1 MDAKIKILVFFL
13 FVGTFYSFGQGSPY
27 YKGGFKIKFD
37 DRDEKYVRIITWAQT
52 QANYDD
58 SREPSEQDVDP
69 TDVSFQLRRA
79 RLLVYG
85 QIVED
90 FLIMTHIGIN
100 SLNAFN
106 MEAVGADGTPQLFM
120 HDAWAQY
127 NVSKGH
133 VVGAGLHYWN
143 GLSRLNSQ
151 GTLNFMTLDNNRAS
165 WSTLGLSDQFA
176 RHIGVF
182 AKGNIGK
189 LQYNVSIN
197 EVISNGLDDRELSSE
212 SAVYRGVNQLGTANA
227 GKTYSGYFAYN
238 LLNMESNFLPYKVG
252 SYLGTQEI
260 LNIGAGFFHHPDGAV
275 ILDNQ
280 GELQG
285 ENVNLFALDVF
296 YDVPIGLDGSSI
308 TAYAKYQYNDYGT
321 NYQLGPYASGN
332 MFYGHAGYLLP
343 GNFENTRFQP
353 YASYNLTTIDAM
365 EDNRTI
371 LGIGGNAYLNGHNSK
386 LTLEYQRE
394 NFNGQTFNRV
404 SLQAMIYL

>member
-1 MDAKIKILVFFL
+1 MNTKITILIIFL
-13 FVGTFYSFGQGSPY
+13 FGGIISSFGQGSPY

-37 DRDEKYVRIITWAQT
+37 DKDEKYVRIITWAQV

-58 SREPSEQDVDP
+58 SRTPSDTDP
-69 TDVSFQLRRA
+69 DPSDLSFQLRRA
-79 RLLVYG
+79 RVLVYG
-85 QIVED
+85 QIVKD
-90 FLIMTHIGIN
+90 FLVLTHIGVN
-100 SLNAFN
+100 SLNSNN
-106 MEAVGADGTPQLFM
+106 MHPVGGEGTPQVFM

-127 NVSKGH
+127 NVAENH
-133 VVGAGLHYWN
+133 VLGAGLHYWN
-143 GLSRLNSQ
+143 GLSRLSSQ
-151 GTLNFMTLDNNRAS
+151 GTLNLMTMDNDRAS
-165 WSTLGLSDQFA
+165 WSNLGLSDQFA
-176 RHIGVF
+176 RHVGVF
-182 AKGNIGK
+182 AKGNFGR
-189 LQYNVSIN
+189 LQYNVAIN
-197 EVISNGLDDRELSSE
+197 ESISNTLDNTSLNSE
-212 SAVYRGVNQLGTANA
+212 SAVYQGRNLLGSANA
-227 GKTYSGYFAYN
+227 GKNYTGYFAYN

-252 SYLGTQEI
+252 SYLGTQEL

-296 YDVPIGLDGSSI
+296 YDVPLGENGSSL
-308 TAYAKYQYNDYGT
+308 TAYTKYQYNDYGT
-321 NYQLGPYASGN
+321 NYQFGPYASGN

-343 GNFENTRFQP
+343 GKFENTRFQP
-353 YASYNLTTIDAM
+353 YASFNLTTIDAM
-365 EDNRTI
+365 DDDRTI